1 MDHERPNAMTILLHI
16 GRILLALLWVTGVTT
31 YAQDAPVAAQDAPVA
46 PQDIESADPA
56 PIEIPVWTATLG
68 GGLALASGNTDS
80 LTYNLA
86 LDMAY
91 GTKSGN
97 SLRWTGLYLRGTQND
112 VLVVNRL
119 SLGVRNEYTFSPRVF
134 AFARIDYLH
143 DTFKRID
150 FFAAPAVGLG
160 YKIVETQATRFSI
173 DLGGGSTTERNLGNT
188 PKTTGGVQVAETLQH
203 QLNSSASIKHA
214 ITTVWNTNEFGS
226 ALFTGSVGLATRI
239 SSRFQLSVD
248 VLDTYKTRP
257 PTTTTE
263 RNDINVVIAITA
275 KY

>member
-1 MDHERPNAMTILLHI
+1 MMNSSH
-16 GRILLALLWVTGVTT
+16 GRALIALLWFAGATF
-31 YAQDAPVAAQDAPVA
+31 YAHDAYPQDAAAA
-46 PQDIESADPA
+46 PQVIETAEPA
-56 PIEIPVWTATLG
+56 LIDVPVWTATLG

-80 LTYNLA
+80 LSYNLA

-91 GTKSGN
+91 GTKAGN
-97 SLRWTGLYLRGTQND
+97 MLRWTGLFLRGTQND
-112 VLVVNRL
+112 VLAVNRL
-119 SLGVRNEYTFSPRVF
+119 SLGVSNEYTFSPRVF
-134 AFARIDYLH
+134 AFARIEYLH

-173 DLGGGSTTERNLGNT
+173 DLGGGSVTERNLGNT
-188 PKTTGGVQVAETLQH
+188 PKTTGAVQVTETLEH
-203 QLNSSASIKHA
+203 QLNSSASIKQA
-214 ITTVWNTNEFGS
+214 VAAVWNTNEFGS

-248 VLDTYKTRP
+248 LLDTLKSRP
-257 PTTTTE
+257 PTPTTE
-263 RNDINVVIAITA
+263 RNDLNIVVAITA